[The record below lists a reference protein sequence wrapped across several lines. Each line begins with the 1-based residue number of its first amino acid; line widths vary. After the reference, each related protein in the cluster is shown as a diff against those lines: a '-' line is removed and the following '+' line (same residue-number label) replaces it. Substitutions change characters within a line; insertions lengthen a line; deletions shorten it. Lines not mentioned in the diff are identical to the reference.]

1 MSLSAPTGNHDRADI
16 VSARAAWGPAP
27 RRGGRGARGAAP
39 LNLFWQDLV
48 NGLLAGGIFAVVALG
63 FSLVWGIMNIIN
75 LAHGALI
82 MLGAYTSYVLFT
94 AFHIDPF
101 VSIPISF
108 AVLFVFGYCVQ
119 RFVINFV
126 VRAPILTTFLLTFG
140 LSLLIVN
147 VALLIFHG
155 RHQGHRNLIQ
165 RLKFFARS
173 GDGRLREALDAW
185 SRRCSSPRSCT
196 CSSRVSKTGR
206 AIRAMAM
213 DIDAAQLSGVRVAHL
228 YAIVFGL
235 GAGLAGAAGAL
246 ISLSFGLQPS
256 MGDPFVISAFVVC
269 VLGGLGTVQGA
280 LVGGLVY
287 GVLESFGSQYIGTGL
302 QDAVALVVLL
312 IVLIVRP
319 NGILGKATA

>member
-1 MSLSAPTGNHDRADI
+1 MD
-16 VSARAAWGPAP
+16 
-27 RRGGRGARGAAP
+27 
-39 LNLFWQDLV
+39 LFWQDLV

-75 LAHGALI
+75 LAHGAMV
-82 MLGAYTSYVLFT
+82 MLGAYVSYVLFT
-94 AFHIDPF
+94 SLHVDPF
-101 VSIPISF
+101 LSIPIAFVLLF
-108 AVLFVFGYCVQ
+108 ALGYCIQ

-140 LSLLIVN
+140 LSLLLVN
-147 VALLIFHG
+147 CALLVFHG
-155 RHQGHRNLIQ
+155 DVKGVETSYSGSNFSIGPVTVAWI
-165 RLKFFARS
+165 KFWTLVA
-173 GDGRLREALDAW
+173 ALVITVLMQMFLT
-185 SRRCSSPRSCT
+185 RTR
-196 CSSRVSKTGR
+196 TGR
-206 AIRAMAM
+206 AIRAMSM
-213 DIDAAQLSGVRVAHL
+213 DIGAAQLSGVRVANL

-235 GAGLAGAAGAL
+235 GAGLAGAAGVL
-246 ISLSFGLQPS
+246 ISLTYSIQPS
-256 MGDPFVISAFVVC
+256 MGDPFIISAFVVC

-312 IVLIVRP
+312 IVLVVRP

>member
-1 MSLSAPTGNHDRADI
+1 MQ
-16 VSARAAWGPAP
+16 
-27 RRGGRGARGAAP
+27 
-39 LNLFWQDLV
+39 LFWQDLV
-48 NGLLAGGIFAVVALG
+48 NGILAGGIFAVVALG

-75 LAHGALI
+75 LAHGAFV
-82 MLGAYTSYVLFT
+82 MLGAYTAYVLFT
-94 AFHIDPF
+94 AWHIDPF
-101 VSIPISF
+101 VSIPLAF
-108 AVLFVFGYCVQ
+108 VLLFVFGYCIQ

-147 VALLIFHG
+147 FALLVFHGDVKGVETSYSGSNFSIGNVTVAWTKLWTLVVALAIT
-155 RHQGHRNLIQ
+155 
-165 RLKFFARS
+165 
-173 GDGRLREALDAW
+173 ALMQLW
-185 SRRCSSPRSCT
+185 LTR
-196 CSSRVSKTGR
+196 SKTGR
-206 AIRAMAM
+206 AIRAMSM

-235 GAGLAGAAGAL
+235 GTGLAGAAGVL
-246 ISLSFGLQPS
+246 ISLSYSLQPS
-256 MGDPFVISAFVVC
+256 MGDPFVITGFVVC

-287 GVLESFGSQYIGTGL
+287 GVLEAFGSQYIGTGL